1 MTKLEYDSKIY
12 NSTAP
17 FHISLWKIFEA
28 WFAFLTKKF
37 LFLPK
42 SLSPHMY
49 EGQQILEQCAVSIC
63 VHLMQP
69 RWPTSKN
76 TGTVGLSFPELL

>member
-17 FHISLWKIFEA
+17 FHFSLWKIFEA

-42 SLSPHMY
+42 TLSPHMY
-49 EGQQILEQCAVSIC
+49 ESQQILERMCSFYLCA
-63 VHLMQP
+63 P
-69 RWPTSKN
+69 DAT
-76 TGTVGLSFPELL
+76 TVAYKQKYRNSWAIFS